1 MSVIW
6 ISLLR
11 SIHSLMTFLGFKA
24 SEDILIFLVLI
35 RCSMEGDSIKVYV
48 RIRPPAKT
56 LEQDVDHSLCL
67 EATSSKSLVLYSKPE
82 PKQFSYDHVADM
94 NTTQVRLVP

>member
-1 MSVIW
+1 
-6 ISLLR
+6 
-11 SIHSLMTFLGFKA
+11 
-24 SEDILIFLVLI
+24 
-35 RCSMEGDSIKVYV
+35 MEGDSIKVYV

-67 EATSSKSLVLYSKPE
+67 EATSSKSLVLFSKPE

-94 NTTQVRLVP
+94 NTTQVRNHLLLPS